1 MLLTNSD
8 IKSLRLY
15 ITKRYGS
22 NHYRLEPDDILN
34 ETVLYL
40 IERNK
45 FEATNIRYIA
55 SSTFFAIKNLKRK
68 QAVIS
73 KLQSSELLKINETI
87 KEEELST
94 PYEDTYESELKTLIA
109 NYKKPEAG
117 TPKAPVICVSTGEKF
132 NSISDAARRYKIHGS
147 AIRRNINK
155 LCDYA
160 GKYNGLKLVWKDLK

>member
-1 MLLTNSD
+1 MLLTSND
-8 IKSLRLY
+8 LKSLRLY
-15 ITKRYGS
+15 ITKRYGA

-34 ETVLYL
+34 ETILYL

-55 SSTFFAIKNLKRK
+55 SSTFFAIRNLKRK

-87 KEEELST
+87 KEEELPT
-94 PYEDTYESELKTLIA
+94 PYEDTYESELKVLMA

-117 TPKAPVICVSTGEKF
+117 TPKVPIICISTGEKF
-132 NSISDAARRYKIHGS
+132 NSVSDAAKKYNVDRS